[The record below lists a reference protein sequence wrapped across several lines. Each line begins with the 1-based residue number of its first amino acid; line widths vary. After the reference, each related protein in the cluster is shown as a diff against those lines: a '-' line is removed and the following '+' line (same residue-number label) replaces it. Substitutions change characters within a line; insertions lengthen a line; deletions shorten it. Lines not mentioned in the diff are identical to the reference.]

1 MASRYDQHAQLIEE
15 RFQRGES
22 FTSIARHLHEHFAIP
37 QDASGLRRWILRRI
51 AKREQRL
58 AILSPTISREPGQ
71 GPLAKSVEIQ
81 PNRKNGESTPQKN
94 NPHKDEAEE
103 NSEPQFSIK
112 DVIAEAEEKTQPRLL
127 KK

>member
-58 AILSPTISREPGQ
+58 AILSPTVSVSR
-71 GPLAKSVEIQ
+71 EIQ
-81 PNRKNGESTPQKN
+81 PNRKNGESAPQKN
-94 NPHKDEAEE
+94 SPHKDEAKE

>member
-22 FTSIARHLHEHFAIP
+22 FTSIARDLHEHFAIP

-58 AILSPTISREPGQ
+58 AILSPT
-71 GPLAKSVEIQ
+71 
-81 PNRKNGESTPQKN
+81 RK
-94 NPHKDEAEE
+94 EE
-103 NSEPQFSIK
+103 NSETVPAARDSSTRHEDISHDQIK
-112 DVIAEAEEKTQPRLL
+112 GENKEPPKKIGSLSSLILETKRKEKEDSLQTYIKP
-127 KK
+127 

>member
-81 PNRKNGESTPQKN
+81 PNRKNGESAPQKN
-94 NPHKDEAEE
+94 SPHKDEAKE